1 MPPNVGL
8 YFRNSL
14 PSKETIKGKMILMK
28 ATPLK
33 ISGSWKIN
41 FQKFNDNRGFF
52 YESFKEED
60 LKREINR
67 TFVIKQTNTSSSTK
81 GSVRG
86 IHYAMVP
93 PSQAKLVQCQRGSI
107 KDYVIDIRV
116 GSPTFGQFEEISLDE
131 NSASAIFI
139 EEGLA
144 HAFVSL
150 ENQTVVTYYVSEKY
164 NPERE
169 KGINPFDKTLNVLW
183 PKIDLIVSDK
193 DKEAI
198 SLTEAKEQ
206 GLLPTFDEC
215 KKFIKSLN

>member
-1 MPPNVGL
+1 
-8 YFRNSL
+8 
-14 PSKETIKGKMILMK
+14 MK
-28 ATPLK
+28 AHPLK
-33 ISGSWKIN
+33 ISGSWKIE
-41 FQKFNDNRGFF
+41 FQKFDDNRGFF

-60 LKREINR
+60 FKNQIGRNLNIM
-67 TFVIKQTNTSSSTK
+67 QTNTSSSSR

-86 IHYAMVP
+86 IHYALVP

-116 GSPTFGQFEEISLDE
+116 GSPTFGQYEEIELNE
-131 NSASAIFI
+131 NSASAVFI

-144 HAFVSL
+144 HSFLSL
-150 ENQTVVTYYVSEKY
+150 ENQTVVTYFVTEKY

-169 KGINPFDKTLNVLW
+169 KGINPFDKTLNVKW
-183 PKIDLIVSDK
+183 PDIELILSEK
-193 DKEAI
+193 DKQAI
-198 SLTEAKEQ
+198 SLEEAENQ

>member
-1 MPPNVGL
+1 
-8 YFRNSL
+8 
-14 PSKETIKGKMILMK
+14 MK
-28 ATPLK
+28 ATPLS
-33 ISGSWKIN
+33 IDGSWKIE

-60 LKREINR
+60 FKNLIGRNLN
-67 TFVIKQTNTSSSTK
+67 IKQTNTSSSSK

-86 IHYAMVP
+86 IHYALVP
-93 PSQAKLVQCQRGSI
+93 PSQCQRGSI

-116 GSPTFGQFEEISLDE
+116 GSPTFGQFEIIELSE
-131 NSASAIFI
+131 NSASAVFI

-144 HAFVSL
+144 HAFVAL
-150 ENQTVVTYYVSEKY
+150 ENQTVVTYFVTEKY

-169 KGINPFDKTLNVLW
+169 KGINPFDKTLNVKW
-183 PKIDLIVSDK
+183 PDIELILSEK
-193 DKEAI
+193 DKQAI
-198 SLTEAKEQ
+198 SLEEAKNQ

>member
-1 MPPNVGL
+1 
-8 YFRNSL
+8 
-14 PSKETIKGKMILMK
+14 MK
-28 ATPLK
+28 AHPLS
-33 ISGSWKIN
+33 ISGSWKIE
-41 FQKFNDNRGFF
+41 FQKFDDNRGFF

-60 LKREINR
+60 FKNQIGR
-67 TFVIKQTNTSSSTK
+67 TLNIKQTNTSSSIK

-86 IHYAMVP
+86 IHYALVP

-116 GSPTFGQFEEISLDE
+116 GSPTFGQFEEIELNE
-131 NSASAIFI
+131 NSASAVFI

-144 HAFVSL
+144 HAFVAL
-150 ENQTVVTYYVSEKY
+150 ENQTVVTYFVTEKY

-169 KGINPFDKTLNVLW
+169 KGINPFDKTLNVKW
-183 PKIDLIVSDK
+183 PDIELIHSEK
-193 DKEAI
+193 DKQAI
-198 SLTEAKEQ
+198 SLEGAKNQ

>member
-1 MPPNVGL
+1 
-8 YFRNSL
+8 
-14 PSKETIKGKMILMK
+14 MK
-28 ATPLK
+28 AHPLK
-33 ISGSWKIN
+33 ISGSWKI
-41 FQKFNDNRGFF
+41 KFKKFDDNRGFF

-60 LKREINR
+60 FKNQIGRNLN
-67 TFVIKQTNTSSSTK
+67 IKQTNTSSSSK

-86 IHYAMVP
+86 IHFALVP

-116 GSPTFGQFEEISLDE
+116 GSPTFGQFEEIELNE
-131 NSASAIFI
+131 NSASAVFI

-144 HAFVSL
+144 HAFVAL
-150 ENQTVVTYYVSEKY
+150 ENQTVVTYFVTEKY

-169 KGINPFDKTLNVLW
+169 KGINPFDKTLNVKW
-183 PKIDLIVSDK
+183 PDIEIILSEK
-193 DKEAI
+193 DKQAN
-198 SLTEAKEQ
+198 SLEEAKYQ

>member
-1 MPPNVGL
+1 
-8 YFRNSL
+8 
-14 PSKETIKGKMILMK
+14 MK
-28 ATPLK
+28 AHPLK
-33 ISGSWKIN
+33 ISGSWKIE
-41 FQKFNDNRGFF
+41 FQKFDDNRGFF

-60 LKREINR
+60 FKNQIGRNLN
-67 TFVIKQTNTSSSTK
+67 IKQTNTSSSSK

-86 IHYAMVP
+86 IHYALVP

-116 GSPTFGQFEEISLDE
+116 GSPTFGQFEEIEINEKSP
-131 NSASAIFI
+131 SAVFI

-144 HAFVSL
+144 HAFVAL
-150 ENQTVVTYYVSEKY
+150 ENQTVVTYFVTEKY

-169 KGINPFDKTLNVLW
+169 KGINPFDKTLNVKW
-183 PKIDLIVSDK
+183 PDIELILSEK
-193 DKEAI
+193 DKQAI
-198 SLTEAKEQ
+198 SLEEAKNQ

>member
-1 MPPNVGL
+1 
-8 YFRNSL
+8 
-14 PSKETIKGKMILMK
+14 MK
-28 ATPLK
+28 AHPLK
-33 ISGSWKIN
+33 ISGSWKIE
-41 FQKFNDNRGFF
+41 FQKFDDNRGFF

-60 LKREINR
+60 FKSQIGRNLN
-67 TFVIKQTNTSSSTK
+67 IKQTNTSSSSK

-86 IHYAMVP
+86 IHYALVP

-116 GSPTFGQFEEISLDE
+116 GSPTFGQFEEIELNE
-131 NSASAIFI
+131 KSASAVFI

-144 HAFVSL
+144 HAFVAL
-150 ENQTVVTYYVSEKY
+150 ENQTVVTYFVTEKY

-169 KGINPFDKTLNVLW
+169 KGINPFDKTLNVRW
-183 PKIDLIVSDK
+183 PDVDLILSEK
-193 DKEAI
+193 DKQAI
-198 SLTEAKEQ
+198 SLEEAKSQ